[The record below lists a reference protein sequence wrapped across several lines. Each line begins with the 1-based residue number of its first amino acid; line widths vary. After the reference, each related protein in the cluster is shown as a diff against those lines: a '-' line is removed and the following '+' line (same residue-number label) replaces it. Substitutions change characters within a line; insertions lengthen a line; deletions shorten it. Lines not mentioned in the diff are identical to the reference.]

1 VSRVVARSS
10 IVNVVHFEE
19 LFWMMT
25 KILALCV
32 GFALVTS
39 TANAASTTS
48 ISRDAPDLTS
58 VKAKVKAK
66 DYVGALAELKPM
78 LETHHHADVYNL
90 MGFSLRKTGDIKQGG
105 EFYVKALDL
114 DPNHL
119 GALEYQGQM
128 FVELGQLAK
137 AKTNLKRLVAL
148 CPSGCEE
155 REDLEKAIA
164 KAPAA
169 KKK

>member
-1 VSRVVARSS
+1 VLSALPQIEREAKDEQGMIHMRYR
-10 IVNVVHFEE
+10 
-19 LFWMMT
+19 T
-25 KILALCV
+25 ILMLTSLIISAGSAL
-32 GFALVTS
+32 
-39 TANAASTTS
+39 AASTTT

-66 DYVGALAELKPM
+66 DFTGALLELKPM

-90 MGFSLRKTGDIKQGG
+90 MGFSLRKTGDLKQGG
-105 EFYVKALDL
+105 EFYVKALEL
-114 DPNHL
+114 DPYHR

-128 FVELGQLAK
+128 FVELGQMTKAK
-137 AKTNLKRLVAL
+137 ANLKRLVAL

-155 REDLEKAIA
+155 REDLEQAIA
-164 KAPAA
+164 KSPPT